1 MVDEKVVILNLRK
14 KILKKPRWK
23 RAKTYMKR
31 LREIIKRIVKSEKIK
46 ISGNVGKYIWRSS
59 KFPKPKIKVKIKKE
73 GEYYKVELVE

>member
-31 LREIIKRIVKSEKIK
+31 LREIIKRIVKS
-46 ISGNVGKYIWRSS
+46 
-59 KFPKPKIKVKIKKE
+59 
-73 GEYYKVELVE
+73 